1 MNKYPLNKETY
12 ELSELEII
20 KFRTA
25 DVIITSDNPNSEDDE
40 TELIK

>member
-1 MNKYPLNKETY
+1 MMRKETH
-12 ELSELEII
+12 ERTELEII

-25 DVIITSDNPNSEDDE
+25 DVITTSGEDDE